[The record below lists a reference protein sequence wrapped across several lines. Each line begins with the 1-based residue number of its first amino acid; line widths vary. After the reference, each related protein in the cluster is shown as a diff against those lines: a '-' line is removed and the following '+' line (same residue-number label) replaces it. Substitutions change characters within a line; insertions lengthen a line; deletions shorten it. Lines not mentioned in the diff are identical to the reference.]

1 MEELIPQA
9 LIQVLMVAV
18 IYSAVQSA
26 LVEWLKQSKLF
37 KSSFVLWLFNALTA
51 IPLGT
56 LFSIYFFE
64 FDLYMGLWTGLF
76 STVGAASIY
85 KGLIKAH
92 KQLKE
97 IQEGSTNAPSQLPVE
112 TPEEVGA
119 PTEVEANSNIDLEPA
134 IEAVAAT
141 PMVEESVTE
150 PAVTMEQPEVVEV
163 IEQEESVT
171 IPAQI
176 ISSTEENVNNASTG
190 PSTVVVEKPL
200 PVSTTTVIRTNSA
213 AGPSQALKQ
222 ITN

>member
-56 LFSIYFFE
+56 LFSIYFFK

-97 IQEGSTNAPSQLPVE
+97 IQEGSTNVPSQLPVE
-112 TPEEVGA
+112 TPEEVGV
-119 PTEVEANSNIDLEPA
+119 PTEEADSNIDLEPA
-134 IEAVAAT
+134 IEAVAAV
-141 PMVEESVTE
+141 PVVEKSVTE
-150 PAVTMEQPEVVEV
+150 PAITMEQPEVVEV
-163 IEQEESVT
+163 IEQDESVAV
-171 IPAQI
+171 PAQT
-176 ISSTEENVNNASTG
+176 ISATEENVINTSTG
-190 PSTVVVEKPL
+190 PSTIVVEKPL

>member
-97 IQEGSTNAPSQLPVE
+97 IQEGSTNVPSQLSVE
-112 TPEEVGA
+112 APEEVGA
-119 PTEVEANSNIDLEPA
+119 PTEEADSNIDLEPA
-134 IEAVAAT
+134 IEAVAAV
-141 PMVEESVTE
+141 PVVEESMIE
-150 PAVTMEQPEVVEV
+150 PAVTMEQPKVVEV
-163 IEQEESVT
+163 IEQDESVT
-171 IPAQI
+171 VPVQT
-176 ISSTEENVNNASTG
+176 ISATEENVNNTSTG

-200 PVSTTTVIRTNSA
+200 PVSTTTVIRTSSA
-213 AGPSQALKQ
+213 VGPSQALKQ

>member
-97 IQEGSTNAPSQLPVE
+97 IQEGSTNVPSQLPVE

-119 PTEVEANSNIDLEPA
+119 PTEEADSNIDLEPA
-134 IEAVAAT
+134 IEAVAAV
-141 PMVEESVTE
+141 PVVEESVTE

-163 IEQEESVT
+163 IGQDESVT
-171 IPAQI
+171 VPAQT
-176 ISSTEENVNNASTG
+176 ISATEENVINTSTG

-200 PVSTTTVIRTNSA
+200 PVSTTTIIRTNSA

>member
-97 IQEGSTNAPSQLPVE
+97 IQEGSTNVPSQLPVE
-112 TPEEVGA
+112 TPEEVGV
-119 PTEVEANSNIDLEPA
+119 PTEEADSNIDLEPA
-134 IEAVAAT
+134 IEAVAAV
-141 PMVEESVTE
+141 PVVEKSVTE
-150 PAVTMEQPEVVEV
+150 PAITMEQPEVVEV
-163 IEQEESVT
+163 IEQDESVAV
-171 IPAQI
+171 PAQT
-176 ISSTEENVNNASTG
+176 ISATEENVINTSTG
-190 PSTVVVEKPL
+190 PSTIVVEKPL

>member
-97 IQEGSTNAPSQLPVE
+97 IQEGSTNVPSQLPVE

-119 PTEVEANSNIDLEPA
+119 PTEEADSNIDLEPA
-134 IEAVAAT
+134 IEAVAAV
-141 PMVEESVTE
+141 PVVEESVTE
-150 PAVTMEQPEVVEV
+150 SAITMEQPEVVEV
-163 IEQEESVT
+163 IEQDESMT
-171 IPAQI
+171 APAQT
-176 ISSTEENVNNASTG
+176 ISATEENVNNTSTG

-200 PVSTTTVIRTNSA
+200 PVSTTTVIRTSSA

>member
-97 IQEGSTNAPSQLPVE
+97 IQEGSTNVPSQLSVE
-112 TPEEVGA
+112 APEEVGA
-119 PTEVEANSNIDLEPA
+119 PTEEADSNIDLELA
-134 IEAVAAT
+134 IEAVAAV
-141 PMVEESVTE
+141 PVVEESMIE
-150 PAVTMEQPEVVEV
+150 PAVTMEQPKVVEV
-163 IEQEESVT
+163 IEQDESVT
-171 IPAQI
+171 VPVQT
-176 ISSTEENVNNASTG
+176 ISATEENVNNTSTG

-200 PVSTTTVIRTNSA
+200 PVSTTTVIRTSSA
-213 AGPSQALKQ
+213 VGPSQALK
-222 ITN
+222 

>member
-97 IQEGSTNAPSQLPVE
+97 IQEGTTSAPSQLPVE
-112 TPEEVGA
+112 TQEEVGVPA
-119 PTEVEANSNIDLEPA
+119 EVEADSNINLEPTV
-134 IEAVAAT
+134 EAVAAV
-141 PMVEESVTE
+141 PVVEESVTE
-150 PAVTMEQPEVVEV
+150 PAATMEHPEVVEV
-163 IEQEESVT
+163 IEQDESMTVPT
-171 IPAQI
+171 QM
-176 ISSTEENVNNASTG
+176 ISATEENVNNTSTG

-200 PVSTTTVIRTNSA
+200 PASATTVIRTSSA

>member
-97 IQEGSTNAPSQLPVE
+97 IQEGSTNVPSQLSVE
-112 TPEEVGA
+112 APEEVGA
-119 PTEVEANSNIDLEPA
+119 PTEEAGSNIDLEPA
-134 IEAVAAT
+134 IEAVAAV
-141 PMVEESVTE
+141 PVVEESMIE
-150 PAVTMEQPEVVEV
+150 PAVTMEQPKVVEV
-163 IEQEESVT
+163 IEQDESVT
-171 IPAQI
+171 VPVQT
-176 ISSTEENVNNASTG
+176 ISATEENVNNTSTG

-200 PVSTTTVIRTNSA
+200 PVSTTTVIRTSSA
-213 AGPSQALKQ
+213 VGPSQALKQ

>member
-92 KQLKE
+92 KQLKG

-119 PTEVEANSNIDLEPA
+119 PTEEADSNIDLEPA
-134 IEAVAAT
+134 IEAVAAV
-141 PMVEESVTE
+141 PVVEESVTE

-163 IEQEESVT
+163 IGQDESVT
-171 IPAQI
+171 VPAQM
-176 ISSTEENVNNASTG
+176 ISATEENVNNTSTG

-200 PVSTTTVIRTNSA
+200 PISATTVIRTNSA